1 MIFERG
7 YFNSFKRADSRQTLN
22 ESVVRTRTF
31 SSRSI
36 KSASDTTVFI
46 SHKHEELDL
55 GELDGVL
62 EMLGSYN
69 IIPYI
74 DSMDVNMPNETCA
87 ETAARL
93 KQVIQYCDKF
103 ILLATNKAIESYWC
117 NWEVGIGDVHKY
129 KNNIAILTIKDKGQ
143 YDINYKG
150 NEFLQLYSS
159 IEYFNGTSSYRNGQ
173 PISAG
178 YYVRT
183 PKSELYN
190 ILPLHEWLNQQYL

>member
-7 YFNSFKRADSRQTLN
+7 FFNSYKSSSSRLTLN
-22 ESVVRTRTF
+22 ESVSRTRSFNT
-31 SSRSI
+31 RTI
-36 KSASDTTVFI
+36 KSASGVTVFI

-62 EMLGSYN
+62 AMLSRYN

-74 DSMDVNMPNETCA
+74 DSMDVNMPNETCG

-93 KQVIQYCDKF
+93 KEVIKFCNKF

-129 KNNIAILTIKDKGQ
+129 KKSIAILPMRDKGQ
-143 YDINYKG
+143 YEFEYKG
-150 NEFLQLYSS
+150 NEYLQLYSS
-159 IEYFNGTSSYRNGQ
+159 IEYFNGLTSYDDGRNI
-173 PISAG
+173 PAG
-178 YYVRT
+178 FYIRT
-183 PKSELYN
+183 PKSENYTIQTLRD
-190 ILPLHEWLNQQYL
+190 WLNN